1 MFYKT
6 GDCFIN
12 NFDFL
17 KRSFGALHGFLIYQL
32 NEEISTHKAVKEQ
45 IEIIF
50 NIEELID
57 FISLEEKIAANKN
70 AQSIKRKQKHKD
82 NFSAEMHKNCM
93 IK

>member
-1 MFYKT
+1 M
-6 GDCFIN
+6 
-12 NFDFL
+12 
-17 KRSFGALHGFLIYQL
+17 
-32 NEEISTHKAVKEQ
+32 
-45 IEIIF
+45 IF

-82 NFSAEMHKNCM
+82 NFSAEMHKNSM